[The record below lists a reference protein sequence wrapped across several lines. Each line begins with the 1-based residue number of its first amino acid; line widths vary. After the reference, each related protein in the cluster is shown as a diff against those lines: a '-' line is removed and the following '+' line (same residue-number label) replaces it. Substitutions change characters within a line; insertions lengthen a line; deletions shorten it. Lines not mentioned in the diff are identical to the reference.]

1 MVDLIASVVLAV
13 IFILIMIAFLLA
25 MAWFWGALFMGTPLT
40 YSMLQGNVVEV
51 AHKARCMTASL
62 PFGASATA
70 AAAMPKELQPHLAGL
85 KHCSPRD
92 NVAANSTNTACRLS

>member
-40 YSMLQGNVVEV
+40 YSMLQGMWLRWRTRHD
-51 AHKARCMTASL
+51 A
-62 PFGASATA
+62 
-70 AAAMPKELQPHLAGL
+70 
-85 KHCSPRD
+85 
-92 NVAANSTNTACRLS
+92 